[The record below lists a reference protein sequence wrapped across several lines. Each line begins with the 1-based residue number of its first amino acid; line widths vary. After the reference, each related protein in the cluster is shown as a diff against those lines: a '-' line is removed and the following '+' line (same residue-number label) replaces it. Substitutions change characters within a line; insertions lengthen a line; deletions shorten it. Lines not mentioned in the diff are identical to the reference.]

1 MDPNRL
7 RLWSVLAI
15 LATLA
20 LFGMTFL
27 FWGLNQAFGSSGLGG
42 DGTPS
47 RMEHAGNWAVLIGLI
62 AAVAAACAPLA
73 ATGVR
78 RMRLILGCGAV
89 ELSCFLL
96 VFLGA
101 F

>member
-1 MDPNRL
+1 M
-7 RLWSVLAI
+7 RLWSVIAI

-20 LFGMTFL
+20 LFGVTFL
-27 FWGLNQAFGSSGLGG
+27 IWGLNQAFGSSGFGG

-47 RMEHAGNWAVLIGLI
+47 RMELAGNWAALIGLF

-73 ATGVR
+73 ASGAR
-78 RMRLILGCGAV
+78 RMHLILGCGAV
-89 ELSCFLL
+89 ELSCFLV